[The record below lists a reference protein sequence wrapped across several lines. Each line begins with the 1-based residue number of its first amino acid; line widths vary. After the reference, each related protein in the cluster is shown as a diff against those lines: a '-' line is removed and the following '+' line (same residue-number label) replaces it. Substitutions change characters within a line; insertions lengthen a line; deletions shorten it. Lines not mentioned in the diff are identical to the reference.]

1 MMLRARRAVPLALLF
16 LAGCAD
22 PNFTE
27 DDSGRIVEL
36 SQGSGFF
43 VRLPQLPSGPR
54 QAPDIKGALVR
65 PLGKKIDAAANQEVF
80 QFVAEGVG
88 DAVIRIA
95 PAEPSAPEFVIQ
107 VHVLPGSRPPATA
120 PGAPNKPPGSY

>member
-1 MMLRARRAVPLALLF
+1 MKLHARRAIPLILLM
-16 LAGCAD
+16 LAGCAETD
-22 PNFTE
+22 FTE

-43 VRLPQLPSGPR
+43 VRLPRLASGPR
-54 QAPDIKGALVR
+54 QAPDIKGALIR
-65 PLGKKIDAAANQEVF
+65 PLEKKIDTVTNQEVF

-95 PAEPSAPEFVIQ
+95 PAEPSTPEFVIQ
-107 VHVLPGSRPPATA
+107 IHVLPGSKPST
-120 PGAPNKPPGSY
+120 GAGGPSKPPGSY

>member
-1 MMLRARRAVPLALLF
+1 MKLHARRAVQLVLLT
-16 LAGCAD
+16 LAGCAETD
-22 PNFTE
+22 FTE

-43 VRLPQLPSGPR
+43 VRLPRLPSGPR
-54 QAPDIKGALVR
+54 QAPDIKGALIR
-65 PLGKKIDAAANQEVF
+65 PLEKKIDAAANQEVF

-107 VHVLPGSRPPATA
+107 IHVLPGSK
-120 PGAPNKPPGSY
+120 PGAGPGGPSKPPGSY